1 MSQSTMVQLLEAGAH
16 YGHRTNSWNPK
27 MAPYIY
33 GTRNK
38 IHIIDLGQTA
48 PMLENALQAL
58 KQVAA
63 QGGRILFVGT
73 KPQASEAVAEAAQRC
88 GQYFVNHRW
97 LGGMMTNWNTV
108 SASIK
113 TLENREKMLA
123 DEESGFTKKEI
134 LDLSR
139 KRDKLEMV
147 LGGIRNMGGMPN
159 MLFVIDARREHL
171 AIKEANKLGIPVVSI
186 VDTNSSPEGV
196 DYLVPA
202 NDDARKAISLYCEMA
217 ADAILEGLQE
227 SLLHDGKDADEEK
240 PRAKRP
246 AAKRTVAAKAVK
258 EEEAEKPKAAKPAAK
273 KAPADAETKAKPA
286 AKKAEEKAEAAPA
299 DEKKSAA
306 EQA

>member
-73 KPQASEAVAEAAQRC
+73 KPQASEAIAEAAQRC

-123 DEESGFTKKEI
+123 DEESGFTKKKFLI
-134 LDLSR
+134 
-139 KRDKLEMV
+139 
-147 LGGIRNMGGMPN
+147 
-159 MLFVIDARREHL
+159 
-171 AIKEANKLGIPVVSI
+171 
-186 VDTNSSPEGV
+186 
-196 DYLVPA
+196 YLV
-202 NDDARKAISLYCEMA
+202 
-217 ADAILEGLQE
+217 
-227 SLLHDGKDADEEK
+227 
-240 PRAKRP
+240 
-246 AAKRTVAAKAVK
+246 
-258 EEEAEKPKAAKPAAK
+258 
-273 KAPADAETKAKPA
+273 
-286 AKKAEEKAEAAPA
+286 
-299 DEKKSAA
+299 SATS
-306 EQA
+306 